1 MLALIIGQAP
11 LFFTPSNLLF
21 LAQGA
26 GMTILLTATGC
37 GVGTL
42 AGFLIVLVRTSTHP
56 ALLPLKVVL
65 IAYVELF
72 RRIPFLVAL
81 FIVLFSIQA
90 VAPDA
95 SLFAIATIAI
105 CLVSTAFI
113 AEIIRAGFEAVARPQ
128 IEAAAAMNFPRW
140 LVVRAVILP
149 QAWTI
154 VLPPGIAFVVMF
166 IKDTALASQMGV
178 VELTFV
184 AKTFNNRGLSSLLVF
199 GTAMLIY
206 FAISWPLARLG
217 RHLEARLAAPRH

>member
-1 MLALIIGQAP
+1 MLDLLIGQAP
-11 LFFTPSNLLF
+11 GFFTASNLLF
-21 LAQGA
+21 LARGA
-26 GMTILLTATGC
+26 GTTLLLTAIGC
-37 GVGTL
+37 GIGAVL
-42 AGFLIVLVRTSTHP
+42 GFAIVLLRTSRARLLAP
-56 ALLPLKVVL
+56 ARLLA

-72 RRIPFLVAL
+72 RRIPFLVVL

-90 VAPDA
+90 VAPGA

-113 AEIIRAGFEAVARPQ
+113 SEIIRAGFDSVARQ
-128 IEAAAAMNFPRW
+128 QVEAAATMNFSRW
-140 LVVRAVILP
+140 LVVRSVILP
-149 QAWTI
+149 QAWRV
-154 VLPPGIAFVVMF
+154 VLPPAIAFVVMF

-184 AKTFNNRGLSSLLVF
+184 AKTFNNRGTSSVLAF

-217 RHLEARLAAPRH
+217 RALEYRLAARRA

>member
-1 MLALIIGQAP
+1 
-11 LFFTPSNLLF
+11 
-21 LAQGA
+21 
-26 GMTILLTATGC
+26 
-37 GVGTL
+37 
-42 AGFLIVLVRTSTHP
+42 
-56 ALLPLKVVL
+56 
-65 IAYVELF
+65 
-72 RRIPFLVAL
+72 
-81 FIVLFSIQA
+81 
-90 VAPDA
+90 
-95 SLFAIATIAI
+95 
-105 CLVSTAFI
+105 
-113 AEIIRAGFEAVARPQ
+113 
-128 IEAAAAMNFPRW
+128 MNFPRW

-217 RHLEARLAAPRH
+217 RHLETRLAAPRH